1 MKACNERIAF
11 WTYIT
16 EEGKGEAGAKD
27 NRKLRR
33 VFSASLWI
41 FVRTYR
47 WESPFDRRTDTGN
60 LLPCSKK
67 FRMR

>member
-27 NRKLRR
+27 NRKEKNTEWR
-33 VFSASLWI
+33 
-41 FVRTYR
+41 
-47 WESPFDRRTDTGN
+47 
-60 LLPCSKK
+60 SKAA
-67 FRMR
+67 FTR